1 MESKPFGFKI
11 YTMYKLSLFD
21 IGFGFKCVYNIQLSI
36 LNEMKDMQGEYVDYQ
51 RDKWK
56 WNLIPVSNRN
66 EFKYKGMVVCDYDY
80 AIEQVYKIN
89 CKD

>member
-36 LNEMKDMQGEYVDYQ
+36 LNEMKDMNG
-51 RDKWK
+51 
-56 WNLIPVSNRN
+56 
-66 EFKYKGMVVCDYDY
+66 
-80 AIEQVYKIN
+80 
-89 CKD
+89 